1 MARPRRWCIQGA
13 RLTATTEARE
23 DLPGAQARLSLPL
36 GPRGFFS
43 VLLAAFVVIALI
55 HGGAHAFAQT
65 TLNGFTS
72 GAYFALG
79 AVGLTFIYGSL
90 RLINFAHGDFLTFGA
105 YMGFLAN
112 VSLHLPLAAAA
123 LFAVATTAALGVTTE
138 RVMWRPMRSR
148 RAGTFQVILM
158 AVGLAFVLR
167 YGIQFVAGPQLR
179 ALHVDATTSFKL
191 PWGLTFGRTALFVA
205 IASYLVLAGIGAML
219 RFSNLGKQ
227 MRALSDDLTLAET
240 TGIDTERIILV
251 IWLFAGGLAGLA
263 GVLYAC
269 AIGSFDPNFGFV
281 LILTLFA
288 SVVLGGI
295 GSPYG
300 ALAGGVILGL
310 VQEWSTLVIGP
321 QWKIVVGFSVLMLVL
336 LVRPEGVL
344 ARPRSL

>member
-1 MARPRRWCIQGA
+1 MAPPLTATPELRQDVARPRYARLPALGA
-13 RLTATTEARE
+13 RGLFA
-23 DLPGAQARLSLPL
+23 
-36 GPRGFFS
+36 
-43 VLLAAFVVIALI
+43 VLLGGFVVIALI
-55 HGGAHAFAQT
+55 RSGAHDFAQT
-65 TLNGFTS
+65 TLNGLTS

-105 YMGFLAN
+105 YVGFLAN
-112 VSLHLPLAAAA
+112 VTLHLPLAVGA
-123 LFAVATTAALGVTTE
+123 LFAVAGTAGLGVATE
-138 RVMWRPMRSR
+138 KIMWRPMRVR

-167 YGIQFVAGPQLR
+167 YGIQFIAGPQLR
-179 ALHVDATTSFKL
+179 ALKIDATTSFAL

-205 IASYLVLAGIGAML
+205 IASYLVLTAVGLML
-219 RFSNLGKQ
+219 RFTNLGKQ

-240 TGIDTERIILV
+240 TGINTQRIILV

-269 AIGSFDPNFGFV
+269 AIGSFDPNFGFI

-288 SVVLGGI
+288 AVVLGGI
-295 GSPYG
+295 GSAYG

-310 VQEWSTLVIGP
+310 VQEWSTLLVGP
-321 QWKIVVGFSVLMLVL
+321 QWKVVVGFSVLMLVL
-336 LVRPEGVL
+336 LIRPEGVL

>member
-1 MARPRRWCIQGA
+1 LRQAFGA
-13 RLTATTEARE
+13 RT
-23 DLPGAQARLSLPL
+23 
-36 GPRGFFS
+36 FF
-43 VLLAAFVVIALI
+43 VALLAVFVVVVIA
-55 HGGAHAFAQT
+55 HGGAHEFAQT
-65 TLNGFTS
+65 TLNGLTS

-105 YMGFLAN
+105 YMAFVVN
-112 VSLHLPLAAAA
+112 VSLGAPLA
-123 LFAVATTAALGVTTE
+123 LAALGAIVITAVLGIASE
-138 RVMWRPMRSR
+138 KLMWGPMRAR

-158 AVGLAFVLR
+158 AVGFAFVLR
-167 YGIQFVAGPQLR
+167 YGIQFVAGPQQRSLR
-179 ALHVDATTSFKL
+179 IDSTSSFKL
-191 PWGLTFGRTALFVA
+191 PWGLTFGRTAMFVA
-205 IASYLVLAGIGAML
+205 ITSYVVLALVGAML
-219 RFSNLGKQ
+219 RYTNLGKK
-227 MRALSDDLTLAET
+227 MRALSDDLALAET
-240 TGIDTERIILV
+240 TGIDTQRIIVV
-251 IWLFAGGLAGLA
+251 IWGFAGGLAGLA

-269 AIGSFDPNFGFV
+269 AIGSFDPNFGYV

-310 VQEWSTLVIGP
+310 VQEWSTLVVGP
-321 QWKIVVGFSVLMLVL
+321 QWKVVIGFSVLMLVL

>member
-1 MARPRRWCIQGA
+1 
-13 RLTATTEARE
+13 
-23 DLPGAQARLSLPL
+23 
-36 GPRGFFS
+36 
-43 VLLAAFVVIALI
+43 VFVVIVLV
-55 HGGAHAFAQT
+55 HSGGHTFAQT
-65 TLNGFTS
+65 TLNGLTS

-105 YMGFLAN
+105 YMAFVAN
-112 VSLHLPLAAAA
+112 VTLHLPLVVSAV
-123 LFAVATTAALGVTTE
+123 FAVVTTAGLGIVTE
-138 RVMWRPMRSR
+138 KIMWSPMRVR

-158 AVGLAFVLR
+158 AVGLAFLLR
-167 YGIQFVAGPQLR
+167 YGIQFFAGPQLR
-179 ALHVDATTSFKL
+179 TLRIDATTSFKL

-205 IASYLVLAGIGAML
+205 VTSYLVLGAVGAML
-219 RFSNLGKQ
+219 RYSGLGKQ
-227 MRALSDDLTLAET
+227 MRALSDDLSLAET
-240 TGIDTERIILV
+240 TGIDTQRIIVV

-269 AIGSFDPNFGFV
+269 AIGSFDPNFGYV

-310 VQEWSTLVIGP
+310 VQEWSTLVVGP